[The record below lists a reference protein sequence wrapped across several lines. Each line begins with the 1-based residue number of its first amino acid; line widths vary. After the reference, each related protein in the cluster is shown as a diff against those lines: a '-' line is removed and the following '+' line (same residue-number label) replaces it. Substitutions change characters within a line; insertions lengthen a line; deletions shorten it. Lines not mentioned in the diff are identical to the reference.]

1 MRYSP
6 TQKIE
11 SRKKIIKAARSVF
24 ANVGFDKA
32 TIDQIMAE
40 AGMTR
45 GGFNKHFPNKTA
57 LLIEVV
63 RGGQVDL
70 PEDVPCHVG
79 DILRRY
85 LDDSHIED
93 KANACPLFTF
103 PNDVARHDDEVKTAY
118 EDVAKS
124 IVEVLTIAQP
134 DKNKELAMAL
144 MAMCVGCMVV
154 MNSSSDPDFKKS
166 LREATLKQISELTG
180 INLHERDA

>member
-1 MRYSP
+1 MRYP
-6 TQKIE
+6 PNQKSD

-24 ANVGFDKA
+24 ANVGFDKG
-32 TIDQIMAE
+32 TIDQIMSE

-45 GGFNKHFPNKTA
+45 GGFNKHFSNKTE

-63 RGGQVDL
+63 REGQVDL
-70 PEDVPCHVG
+70 PEDISCHVG

-85 LDDSHIED
+85 LDDTHIED

-103 PNDVARHDDEVKTAY
+103 PNDVAHHGDDVKTAY

-124 IVEVLTIAQP
+124 IVDVLTLAQP
-134 DKNKELAMAL
+134 EKNKELAMAL

-154 MNSSSDPDFKKS
+154 LNSCADANFKQS
-166 LREATLKQISELTG
+166 LRKATLMQISELTG
-180 INLHERDA
+180 IKLSM

>member
-1 MRYSP
+1 MRYQP
-6 TQKIE
+6 THKSK
-11 SRKKIIKAARSVF
+11 SRKEIIKAARSVF

-32 TIDQIMAE
+32 TIDQIMSE

-45 GGFNKHFPNKTA
+45 GGFYKHFRNKTA

-63 RGGQVDL
+63 RDGQVDL
-70 PEDVPCHVG
+70 PEEISCHVG
-79 DILRRY
+79 DILSRY

-103 PNDVARHDDEVKTAY
+103 PNDVAHHGDDVKAAY

-124 IVEVLTIAQP
+124 IVEVLTLAQP
-134 DKNKELAMAL
+134 EKNRELAMAL

-154 MNSSSDPDFKKS
+154 MNSSFDPDFKKS
-166 LREATLKQISELTG
+166 LRNATLMHITELIG
-180 INLHERDA
+180 IHYSA